1 MSHYLRN
8 VKKLLESFES
18 LVKSICKRVAQNP
31 IALAR
36 IGSFLNRLSPNK
48 ATIHFF
54 FFFITYF
61 LYASV
66 LWKFHS

>member
-8 VKKLLESFES
+8 VEKLLESFES
-18 LVKSICKRVAQNP
+18 HVKSICKRVAQNP

-36 IGSFLNRLSPNK
+36 IGSFLNQLSPNK

-54 FFFITYF
+54 F
-61 LYASV
+61 S
-66 LWKFHS
+66 

>member
-48 ATIHFF
+48 ATILFF
-54 FFFITYF
+54 FFFHNLF
-61 LYASV
+61 FVCLRPLEVS
-66 LWKFHS
+66 